1 MSVVIGG
8 GVCVSAVLRVGIR
21 YVCCDWWWCVFVCV
35 CSSESR
41 YTVCLL

>member
-21 YVCCDWWWCVFVCV
+21 YVCCDWWWCVCV